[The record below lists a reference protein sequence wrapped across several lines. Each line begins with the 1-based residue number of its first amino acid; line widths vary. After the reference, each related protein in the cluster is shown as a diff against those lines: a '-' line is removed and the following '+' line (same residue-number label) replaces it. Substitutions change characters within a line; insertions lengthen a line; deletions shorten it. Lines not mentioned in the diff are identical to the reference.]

1 MPPTEPQISTSPPE
15 GPAPKMGRT
24 FSLRRAVLR
33 GSSALALVVSL
44 ALANSLFLSP
54 ALEQSRAGSPNL
66 NTLNS
71 LKQLGMVFKMY
82 ANDSAGH
89 RWPTLAPNE
98 RIWAPY
104 LSKLY
109 PVYLTDPDLLVAR
122 EHPDAEHLRA
132 TLRAVLDGPN
142 PDYDTAS
149 GLMALSFAYL
159 GHAVK
164 DEAGFQALVEA
175 RKQGLINGSGEN
187 ISLSAYPD
195 MVLPLR
201 EGIERFFVTDI
212 NGPAGVI
219 EARLRSV
226 IPVLVE
232 TAEWRIIM
240 SRESFSGACVL
251 YMDGHVTRVPLGTFP
266 VVPSVM
272 DALCGFSPPQ

>member
-1 MPPTEPQISTSPPE
+1 MSPSEPQLSTLPPE
-15 GPAPKMGRT
+15 GPAPKMGST

-33 GSSALALVVSL
+33 GCSVLALVVSL
-44 ALANSLFLSP
+44 ALANSLVLSP
-54 ALEQSRAGSPNL
+54 GLEPSRAGSPNL
-66 NTLNS
+66 STLNS

-82 ANDSAGH
+82 ANDSADH
-89 RWPTLAPNE
+89 RWPALVPNE
-98 RIWAPY
+98 RIWAPD

-109 PVYLTDPDLLVAR
+109 PEYLTDPDPLVAR
-122 EHPDAEHLRA
+122 EHPDAEHIRA

-142 PDYDTAS
+142 PDYDTAA

-164 DEAGFQALVEA
+164 DEAGFLALVEA
-175 RKQGLINGSGEN
+175 RKQGLIGGSGEN
-187 ISLSAYPD
+187 ISLSPYAD

-232 TAEWRIIM
+232 TAEWRNIM
-240 SRESFSGACVL
+240 SRESFSGASVL
-251 YMDGHVTRVPLGTFP
+251 YMDGHVLRVPLGTFP

-272 DALCGFSPPQ
+272 DALCGIVP